1 MKEYRVRTE
10 GTMVAARER
19 RSGTAGGGALL
30 AALMFS
36 GLVLAGLLAIGTVPV
51 LAQPAQDEEDYPH
64 AYPREGVTKRY
75 ENERVIVWEV
85 IWPDGVP
92 AEYHRHR
99 YDMTGVFLRWG
110 PLRVTRPD
118 GTFTVSETP
127 FEVPSTFLLR
137 KGVTHKEEG
146 IGQPER
152 HSIMIDMKDY
162 APPPRE
168 PRTDVPPAMPHEGAT
183 LVLDEERVRVWDV
196 RLAEGQELP
205 LHVHNSDTVA
215 VILEGGTLRETDED
229 GIADTRIY
237 AYRDVSSGPPAG
249 VRTGTWSSRD
259 APCVP
264 VRAAGLTAGSR

>member
-1 MKEYRVRTE
+1 
-10 GTMVAARER
+10 MVAARER

-168 PRTDVPPAMPHEGAT
+168 PRTDVPPEMPHEGAT
-183 LVLDEERVRVWDV
+183 LVLDEEPVRVWDV